1 MTQLELYYQKNT
13 FLFIHHKYNH
23 IVQNDWLVKYEKIL
37 IINKT
42 TLKQTC
48 IQTQIQRYLQKDN
61 EQITPIATPHPSKK
75 KLINKKMKNIFETNV
90 RNRDQISVWFSGL
103 TRYFGVRQNQ
113 DWS

>member
-61 EQITPIATPHPSKK
+61 EQITPIATPHPYPPSLPPIPQKK
-75 KLINKKMKNIFETNV
+75 FNK
-90 RNRDQISVWFSGL
+90 
-103 TRYFGVRQNQ
+103 
-113 DWS
+113 

>member
-1 MTQLELYYQKNT
+1 MTQLELYYQKYT

-48 IQTQIQRYLQKDN
+48 IQTQIQRYKKTTN
-61 EQITPIATPHPSKK
+61 KSHPSLPPIPQK

>member
-48 IQTQIQRYLQKDN
+48 IQTQIQRYLQKTTN
-61 EQITPIATPHPSKK
+61 KSHPSLPPIPQKK
-75 KLINKKMKNIFETNV
+75 INK
-90 RNRDQISVWFSGL
+90 
-103 TRYFGVRQNQ
+103 
-113 DWS
+113 